1 MIHFAQLEYLFLLL
15 LIPLFFILNLLYR
28 RAQRKKVE
36 RIGNVEL
43 VERLMPLRSRAKSWV
58 RLVFFS
64 LAWFF
69 LVVALA
75 RPQIGARL
83 KEKRHKGAEIMIALD
98 VSLCLRRIMLQT
110 GWRGQNLQSPDWWT
124 SWEETE

>member
-1 MIHFAQLEYLFLLL
+1 MEAVRYALQAVLPVALLL
-15 LIPLFFILNLLYR
+15 LLGCLM
-28 RAQRKKVE
+28 RK
-36 RIGNVEL
+36 RG
-43 VERLMPLRSRAKSWV
+43 
-58 RLVFFS
+58 LVFFS

-98 VSLCLRRIMLQT
+98 VSNSMLAQDYAPN
-110 GWRGQNLQSPDWWT
+110 RL
-124 SWEETE
+124 ERA

>member
-43 VERLMPLRSRAKSWV
+43 VERLMPLRSRAKSWL

-64 LAWFF
+64 LARFIPK
-69 LVVALA
+69 V
-75 RPQIGARL
+75 
-83 KEKRHKGAEIMIALD
+83 
-98 VSLCLRRIMLQT
+98 
-110 GWRGQNLQSPDWWT
+110 
-124 SWEETE
+124 

>member
-43 VERLMPLRSRAKSWV
+43 VERLMPLR
-58 RLVFFS
+58 
-64 LAWFF
+64 
-69 LVVALA
+69 
-75 RPQIGARL
+75 
-83 KEKRHKGAEIMIALD
+83 
-98 VSLCLRRIMLQT
+98 
-110 GWRGQNLQSPDWWT
+110 
-124 SWEETE
+124 